1 MASSNIINALTSILE
16 REEGPFIS
24 KEKILS
30 LLRKKQ
36 LDEEE
41 KLPNQPELPDEGDA
55 DLINRNN
62 KVLWSIKEVTIT
74 IQDEDTEDSTD
85 AAGDGSDR
93 PKKKKSRKEHLL
105 SKKNRNDPNAPALNR
120 IPLPELRDSEKI
132 DKQQAIREV
141 SKRLKLGP
149 ETLPSVCFYTLL
161 NGHHHHNSAALCA
174 EISEDSRLMAAGFSD
189 SSIRVWALAEEK
201 LKGMRTANELETLDK
216 ESDDVTIRMMDTTS
230 TDVKILRGHNGP
242 VYNVSFSLDRTLLL
256 SCSEDSTGECKR
268 WKSGRDGRVEEIEEW
283 NEGFFI
289 ILCLHLITLNL
300 ALFDLITLH
309 FIHQFVCGVYKPGPT
324 SVATKVIC
332 LLFGMSNSAH
342 MATTLQPAL
351 SITLHDFGLLI
362 IINLSVYLLVTMLMS
377 M

>member
-1 MASSNIINALTSILE
+1 MGSISWKEKERRNLFHDNHERCLAFNADSKCTKPAIEVSGSSCFHSSRFWTFSFSGLIMASSNLVNILTSILE
-16 REEGPFIS
+16 REEGPFVS

-55 DLINRNN
+55 DHINRNN

-161 NGHHHHNSAALCA
+161 NGHHHHNSAALCG

-201 LKGMRTANELETLDK
+201 LKGMRTASELETLDK

-242 VYNVSFSLDRTLLL
+242 VYNVSFSPDRTLLL
-256 SCSEDSTGECKR
+256 SCSEDSTGKKR
-268 WKSGRDGRVEEIEEW
+268 
-283 NEGFFI
+283 
-289 ILCLHLITLNL
+289 
-300 ALFDLITLH
+300 H
-309 FIHQFVCGVYKPGPT
+309 FITISFI
-324 SVATKVIC
+324 S
-332 LLFGMSNSAH
+332 
-342 MATTLQPAL
+342 
-351 SITLHDFGLLI
+351 
-362 IINLSVYLLVTMLMS
+362 
-377 M
+377 